1 MRRKGKISPLPLNGA
16 IVYILFNFQLTCV
29 PYKTNE
35 KTPFYKRPRDASRG
49 HSSIAVEITLIF
61 FLTIMW
67 YWFFG
72 LFFSAMALLGNALI
86 ILLIIFKP
94 SLRTSTNCLIVSLA
108 VSDFFAV
115 LSYFPVMCISN
126 FFHKIDLSHAGIWY
140 KVCFTFIYCS
150 TTNLCVLA
158 ADRYLAVVK
167 PLKYATFTSSKTSR
181 QNILILTGWIT
192 PLIFFT
198 LPALFSYQ
206 GNDVFTLVFEA
217 NRILTFQVYPCIF
230 FLLVIF
236 RLLCIVREMR
246 RQEIILTHQLSYNRA
261 IYSQSPT
268 TCCNQ
273 PSRPES
279 RTSMMIILLLIFF
292 NITFAGGN
300 YICYCFV
307 LKTCVVHPVVK
318 KIIYL
323 LYIINLAVNPI
334 VYAFFKKDIRRAT
347 LQLMNRK
354 IKTINRRTTPWKLLI
369 F

>member
-1 MRRKGKISPLPLNGA
+1 
-16 IVYILFNFQLTCV
+16 
-29 PYKTNE
+29 
-35 KTPFYKRPRDASRG
+35 
-49 HSSIAVEITLIF
+49 
-61 FLTIMW
+61 MW

-72 LFFSAMALLGNALI
+72 LLFSVMALVGNALI

-94 SLRTSTNCLIVSLA
+94 CLRTSTNCLIVSLA
-108 VSDFFAV
+108 VSDFFAA
-115 LSYFPVMCISN
+115 LSYFPVICISN
-126 FFHKIDLSHAGIWY
+126 VFHKIDLSHAGIWY

-150 TTNLCVLA
+150 TTNLCVLT

-236 RLLCIVREMR
+236 RLLCIVRGMR

-268 TCCNQ
+268 TDCNQ

-307 LKTCVVHPVVK
+307 LKTCVVHLTVK

-347 LQLMNRK
+347 LGLMKRK
-354 IKTINRRTTPWKLLI
+354 ITAINRRTAPYNSWSSSDQL
-369 F
+369 

>member
-1 MRRKGKISPLPLNGA
+1 MDLAKREKIAPSTEWCYC
-16 IVYILFNFQLTCV
+16 VYSVQFSINLC

-35 KTPFYKRPRDASRG
+35 KTPFYKRPRDPLPEEILALPSKSL
-49 HSSIAVEITLIF
+49 SS

-72 LFFSAMALLGNALI
+72 LLFSAMALLGNALI

-94 SLRTSTNCLIVSLA
+94 SLRTSANYLIVSL
-108 VSDFFAV
+108 VMSDFFAA

-150 TTNLCVLA
+150 TTNLCVLI

-236 RLLCIVREMR
+236 RLLCIVREMQ

-307 LKTCVVHPVVK
+307 LKTCVVHPIVK

-347 LQLMNRK
+347 LGLMKRK
-354 IKTINRRTTPWKLLI
+354 IKVINRKTNCSM
-369 F
+369 

>member
-1 MRRKGKISPLPLNGA
+1 
-16 IVYILFNFQLTCV
+16 
-29 PYKTNE
+29 
-35 KTPFYKRPRDASRG
+35 
-49 HSSIAVEITLIF
+49 
-61 FLTIMW
+61 MW

-108 VSDFFAV
+108 VSDFFAA
-115 LSYFPVMCISN
+115 LTYFPVMCISN

-217 NRILTFQVYPCIF
+217 KNKQAEYPDSYRLDNAIDLLHIAGFVFLPRQRCFHPCFRGQQNFNVSSLPLHLLSVGHFSPVMYCQGDAAPRDHSYPSTF
-230 FLLVIF
+230 L
-236 RLLCIVREMR
+236 
-246 RQEIILTHQLSYNRA
+246 
-261 IYSQSPT
+261 
-268 TCCNQ
+268 Q
-273 PSRPES
+273 PSH
-279 RTSMMIILLLIFF
+279 LLTVPHNLLQS
-292 NITFAGGN
+292 TFA
-300 YICYCFV
+300 
-307 LKTCVVHPVVK
+307 P
-318 KIIYL
+318 
-323 LYIINLAVNPI
+323 
-334 VYAFFKKDIRRAT
+334 
-347 LQLMNRK
+347 RK
-354 IKTINRRTTPWKLLI
+354 
-369 F
+369 

>member
-1 MRRKGKISPLPLNGA
+1 
-16 IVYILFNFQLTCV
+16 
-29 PYKTNE
+29 
-35 KTPFYKRPRDASRG
+35 
-49 HSSIAVEITLIF
+49 
-61 FLTIMW
+61 
-67 YWFFG
+67 
-72 LFFSAMALLGNALI
+72 MALVGNALI

-94 SLRTSTNCLIVSLA
+94 CLRTSTNCLIVSLA
-108 VSDFFAV
+108 VSDFFAA
-115 LSYFPVMCISN
+115 LSYFPVICISN

-150 TTNLCVLA
+150 TTNLCVLT

-198 LPALFSYQ
+198 LPALCSYQ

-246 RQEIILTHQLSYNRA
+246 RQEIILTRQLSYNRA

-268 TCCNQ
+268 TGCNQ

-279 RTSMMIILLLIFF
+279 RTSNIFQYHLRRRKLYLLLLRFKNLRCPSHCQENNLSPLYHQLGCQPHRLRLFQERHQKSHTWI
-292 NITFAGGN
+292 NEEEN
-300 YICYCFV
+300 YSHKQTNCS
-307 LKTCVVHPVVK
+307 
-318 KIIYL
+318 
-323 LYIINLAVNPI
+323 
-334 VYAFFKKDIRRAT
+334 
-347 LQLMNRK
+347 M
-354 IKTINRRTTPWKLLI
+354 
-369 F
+369 